1 MTIKYKNNIINIGGS
16 MDKLIQKF
24 IEYLEYEKGYSKKTI
39 ISYEN
44 DLNLFN
50 NYLKENKIIN
60 IKNIDYSTI
69 RKYLSYL
76 HDNKYEATSVSRKIS
91 ALRSFFKYNI
101 KENTI
106 TNNPMTLISNP
117 KKEKKLPKYLNYEEL
132 EKLLNSIEIN
142 TKEGIQERLILE
154 LLYSTG
160 IRVSELVNIRIKDI
174 KIKENQINI
183 LGKGNK
189 ERIVLFGEKAK
200 ELIKE
205 YLNMYKEE
213 FKGNIL
219 NEYLLINKKGK
230 QLTTNKVELI
240 VKDALRKSALKINI
254 SPHTLR
260 HTFATH
266 MLDNGADL
274 KSVQELLGH
283 ENLKT
288 TAIYTHISNERLKQV
303 FLKSHP
309 RALKNIDKN

>member
-1 MTIKYKNNIINIGGS
+1 ME
-16 MDKLIQKF
+16 KLIEKF

-44 DLNLFN
+44 DLELFN
-50 NYLKENKIIN
+50 NYLKENKITN
-60 IKNIDYSTI
+60 IKSIDYNTI
-69 RKYLSYL
+69 RKYLGYL
-76 HDNKYEATSVSRKIS
+76 HDNKYEASSVSRKIS

-101 KENTI
+101 KEKNI

-117 KKEKKLPKYLNYEEL
+117 KKEKKLPKYLNYEEI
-132 EKLLNSIEIN
+132 EKLLNSIEMDK
-142 TKEGIQERLILE
+142 KEGIQERLIIE

-160 IRVSELVNIRIKDI
+160 IRVSELVNIKIKDI

-200 ELIKE
+200 EIIKL
-205 YLNMYKEE
+205 YLNAYKED
-213 FKGNIL
+213 FQGNIS
-219 NEYLLINKKGK
+219 NQYLLINKKGK
-230 QLTTNKVELI
+230 QLTTNKIELI
-240 VKDALRKSALKINI
+240 VKDVLRKSALKLNI

-266 MLDNGADL
+266 MLDSGADL

-303 FLKSHP
+303 FLNSHP
-309 RALKNIDKN
+309 RAKK

>member
-1 MTIKYKNNIINIGGS
+1 
-16 MDKLIQKF
+16 MDKIIQKF

-39 ISYEN
+39 ISYEK
-44 DLNLFN
+44 DLELFN
-50 NYLKENKIIN
+50 KYLKENKIVN
-60 IKNIDYSTI
+60 ITSIDYNTI
-69 RKYLSYL
+69 RKYLSHLY
-76 HDNKYEATSVSRKIS
+76 DNKYEASSISRKIS
-91 ALRSFFKYNI
+91 TLRTFFKYNLKEKKI
-101 KENTI
+101 K
-106 TNNPMTLISNP
+106 NNPMTLISNP
-117 KKEKKLPKYLNYEEL
+117 KKEKKLPKYLNYEEM
-132 EKLLNSIEIN
+132 ERLLNSIDTSEL
-142 TKEGIQERLILE
+142 EGIRDRLIIE

-160 IRVSELVNIRIKDI
+160 IRVSELVNIKIKDI

-200 ELIKE
+200 EMIKI
-205 YLNMYKEE
+205 YLNAYKEF

-230 QLTTNKVELI
+230 QLSTNKIELI
-240 VKDALRKSALKINI
+240 VKDVLRKSALKLNI

-266 MLDNGADL
+266 MLDSGADL

-288 TAIYTHISNERLKQV
+288 TAIYTHVSNERLKNV
-303 FLKSHP
+303 FIHSHP
-309 RALKNIDKN
+309 RALKK

>member
-1 MTIKYKNNIINIGGS
+1 

-39 ISYEN
+39 ISYEK
-44 DLNLFN
+44 DLELFN
-50 NYLKENKIIN
+50 KYLKENNIKE
-60 IKNIDYSTI
+60 IKNIEYNVI

-76 HDNKYEATSVSRKIS
+76 HDNKYESTSVSRKIS

-101 KENTI
+101 KEKVI

-117 KKEKKLPKYLNYEEL
+117 KKEKKLPKYLNYEEI
-132 EKLLNSIEIN
+132 EKLLNSIEMDK
-142 TKEGIQERLILE
+142 KEGIQERLIIE

-160 IRVSELVNIRIKDI
+160 IRVSELVNIKIKDI

-200 ELIKE
+200 EIIKI
-205 YLNMYKEE
+205 YLNAYKDE
-213 FKGNIL
+213 FTGNIS
-219 NEYLLINKKGK
+219 NQYLLINKKGK
-230 QLTTNKVELI
+230 QLTTNKIELI
-240 VKDALRKSALKINI
+240 VKDVLKKSALKLNI

-266 MLDNGADL
+266 MLDSGADL

-288 TAIYTHISNERLKQV
+288 TAIYTHISNERLKHV
-303 FLKSHP
+303 YINSHP
-309 RALKNIDKN
+309 RALKK

>member
-1 MTIKYKNNIINIGGS
+1 ME
-16 MDKLIQKF
+16 KLIEKF

-44 DLNLFN
+44 DLELFN
-50 NYLKENKIIN
+50 NYLKENKITN
-60 IKNIDYSTI
+60 IKSIDYNTI
-69 RKYLSYL
+69 RKYLGYL
-76 HDNKYEATSVSRKIS
+76 HDNKYEASSVSRKIS

-101 KENTI
+101 KEKNI

-117 KKEKKLPKYLNYEEL
+117 KKEKKLPKYLNYEEI
-132 EKLLNSIEIN
+132 EKLLNAIEMDK
-142 TKEGIQERLILE
+142 KEGIQERLIIE

-160 IRVSELVNIRIKDI
+160 IRVSELVNIKIKDI

-200 ELIKE
+200 EIIKL
-205 YLNMYKEE
+205 YLNAYKED
-213 FKGNIL
+213 FQGNIS
-219 NEYLLINKKGK
+219 NQYLLINKKGK

-240 VKDALRKSALKINI
+240 VKDVLRKSALKLNI

-266 MLDNGADL
+266 MLDSGADL

-303 FLKSHP
+303 FLNSHP
-309 RALKNIDKN
+309 RAKK

>member
-1 MTIKYKNNIINIGGS
+1 ME
-16 MDKLIQKF
+16 KLIEKF

-50 NYLKENKIIN
+50 EYLKENKITN
-60 IKNIDYSTI
+60 IKNIDYNTI
-69 RKYLSYL
+69 RKYLGYL
-76 HDNKYEATSVSRKIS
+76 HDNKYEASSVSRKIS

-101 KENTI
+101 KEKTI

-117 KKEKKLPKYLNYEEL
+117 KKEKKLPKYLNYEEI
-132 EKLLNSIEIN
+132 EKLLNCIEMDK
-142 TKEGIQERLILE
+142 KEGIQERLIIE

-160 IRVSELVNIRIKDI
+160 IRVSELINIKIKDI

-200 ELIKE
+200 EIIKL
-205 YLNMYKEE
+205 YLNAYKEE
-213 FKGNIL
+213 FQGNIS
-219 NEYLLINKKGK
+219 NQYLLINKKGK

-240 VKDALRKSALKINI
+240 VKDVLRKSALKLNI

-266 MLDNGADL
+266 MLDSGADL

-303 FLKSHP
+303 FLNSHP
-309 RALKNIDKN
+309 RARDK

>member
-1 MTIKYKNNIINIGGS
+1 
-16 MDKLIQKF
+16 MDKLINKF

-39 ISYEN
+39 ISYEK
-44 DLNLFN
+44 DLELFN
-50 NYLKENKIIN
+50 NFLKENKITNIN
-60 IKNIDYSTI
+60 YIDYNTI
-69 RKYLSYL
+69 RKYLSFL
-76 HDNKYEATSVSRKIS
+76 HDNKYEASSISRKIS
-91 ALRSFFKYNI
+91 TLRTFFKYNLKEKNI
-101 KENTI
+101 K
-106 TNNPMTLISNP
+106 NNPMTLISNP
-117 KKEKKLPKYLNYEEL
+117 KKEKKLPKYLNYEEM
-132 EKLLNSIEIN
+132 ERLLNSIDTSEL
-142 TKEGIQERLILE
+142 EGIRDRLIIE

-160 IRVSELVNIRIKDI
+160 IRVSELVNIKIKDI

-200 ELIKE
+200 EMIKI
-205 YLNMYKEE
+205 YLNAYKEF

-230 QLTTNKVELI
+230 QLSTNKIELI
-240 VKDALRKSALKINI
+240 VKDVLRKSALKLNI

-266 MLDNGADL
+266 MLDSGADL

-288 TAIYTHISNERLKQV
+288 TAIYTHVSNERLKNV
-303 FLKSHP
+303 FIHSHP
-309 RALKNIDKN
+309 RALKK

>member
-1 MTIKYKNNIINIGGS
+1 MDKIIN
-16 MDKLIQKF
+16 KF
-24 IEYLEYEKGYSKKTI
+24 MEYLEYEKGYSKKTI

-44 DLNLFN
+44 DLELFN
-50 NYLKENKIIN
+50 KFLKENKITSITT
-60 IKNIDYSTI
+60 IDYNII
-69 RKYLSYL
+69 RKYLSHL
-76 HDNKYEATSVSRKIS
+76 HDKKYESSSISRKIS
-91 ALRSFFKYNI
+91 ALRTFFKYNLKEKNI
-101 KENTI
+101 K
-106 TNNPMTLISNP
+106 NNPMTLISNP
-117 KKEKKLPKYLNYEEL
+117 KKEKKLPKYLNYEEI
-132 EKLLNSIEIN
+132 EKLLNSIDTSEL
-142 TKEGIQERLILE
+142 EGIRDKLIIE

-160 IRVSELVNIRIKDI
+160 IRVSELVNIKIKDI

-200 ELIKE
+200 ESIKI
-205 YLNMYKEE
+205 YLNAYKEF

-230 QLTTNKVELI
+230 QLSTNKIELI
-240 VKDALRKSALKINI
+240 VKDVLRKSALKLNI

-266 MLDNGADL
+266 MLDSGADL

-288 TAIYTHISNERLKQV
+288 TAIYTHVSNERLKNV
-303 FLKSHP
+303 FIHSHP
-309 RALKNIDKN
+309 RALKK

>member
-1 MTIKYKNNIINIGGS
+1 

-39 ISYEN
+39 ISYEK
-44 DLNLFN
+44 DLELFN
-50 NYLKENKIIN
+50 KYLKENNIKE
-60 IKNIDYSTI
+60 IKNIEYNVI

-76 HDNKYEATSVSRKIS
+76 HDNKYESTSVSRKIS

-101 KENTI
+101 KEKVI

-117 KKEKKLPKYLNYEEL
+117 KKEKKLPKYLNYEEI
-132 EKLLNSIEIN
+132 EKLLNSIEID
-142 TKEGIQERLILE
+142 TKEGIQERLIIE

-160 IRVSELVNIRIKDI
+160 IRVSELVNIKIKDI

-200 ELIKE
+200 EIIKI
-205 YLNMYKEE
+205 YLNAYKDE
-213 FKGNIL
+213 FIGNIS
-219 NEYLLINKKGK
+219 NQYLLINKKGK
-230 QLTTNKVELI
+230 QLTTNKIELI
-240 VKDALRKSALKINI
+240 VKDVLKKSALKLNI
-254 SPHTLR
+254 APHTLR

-266 MLDNGADL
+266 MLDSGADL

-288 TAIYTHISNERLKQV
+288 TAIYTHISNERLKHIYIN
-303 FLKSHP
+303 SHP
-309 RALKNIDKN
+309 RALKK

>member
-1 MTIKYKNNIINIGGS
+1 

-39 ISYEN
+39 ISYEK
-44 DLNLFN
+44 DLELFN
-50 NYLKENKIIN
+50 KYLKENNIKE
-60 IKNIDYSTI
+60 IKNIEYNVI

-76 HDNKYEATSVSRKIS
+76 HDNKYESTSVSRKIS

-101 KENTI
+101 KEKVI

-117 KKEKKLPKYLNYEEL
+117 KKEKKLPKYLNYEEI
-132 EKLLNSIEIN
+132 EKLLNSIEMN
-142 TKEGIQERLILE
+142 KKEGIQERLIIE

-160 IRVSELVNIRIKDI
+160 IRVSELVNIKIKDI

-200 ELIKE
+200 EIIKI
-205 YLNMYKEE
+205 YLNAYKDE
-213 FKGNIL
+213 FIGNIS
-219 NEYLLINKKGK
+219 NQYLLINKKGK
-230 QLTTNKVELI
+230 QLTTNKIELI
-240 VKDALRKSALKINI
+240 VKDVLKKSALKLNI

-266 MLDNGADL
+266 MLDSGADL

-288 TAIYTHISNERLKQV
+288 TAIYTHISNERLKHIYIN
-303 FLKSHP
+303 SHP
-309 RALKNIDKN
+309 RAIKK

>member
-1 MTIKYKNNIINIGGS
+1 

-39 ISYEN
+39 ISYEK
-44 DLNLFN
+44 DLELFN
-50 NYLKENKIIN
+50 KYLKENNIKE
-60 IKNIDYSTI
+60 IKNIEYNVI

-76 HDNKYEATSVSRKIS
+76 HDNKYESTSVSRKIS

-101 KENTI
+101 KEKVI

-117 KKEKKLPKYLNYEEL
+117 KKEKKLPKYLNYEEI
-132 EKLLNSIEIN
+132 EKLLNSIEMN
-142 TKEGIQERLILE
+142 KKEGIQERLIIE

-160 IRVSELVNIRIKDI
+160 IRVSELVNIKIKDI

-200 ELIKE
+200 EIIKI
-205 YLNMYKEE
+205 YLNAYKDE
-213 FKGNIL
+213 FIGNIS
-219 NEYLLINKKGK
+219 NQYLLINKKGK
-230 QLTTNKVELI
+230 QLTTNKIELI
-240 VKDALRKSALKINI
+240 VKDVLKKSALKLNI

-266 MLDNGADL
+266 MLDSGADL

-288 TAIYTHISNERLKQV
+288 TSIYTHISNERLKHIYIN
-303 FLKSHP
+303 SHP
-309 RALKNIDKN
+309 RAIKK